1 MFGNMFI
8 LEGIPQK
15 IFLILLC
22 EEKICCLVS
31 FLILARHN
39 IYEKMDYDKE

>member
-22 EEKICCLVS
+22 EEKCCLVS

-39 IYEKMDYDKE
+39 IYEKMDYD